1 MADNIRPRRSM
12 LYMPGSNARA
22 LEKARTLPADALIF
36 DLEDAVAPDAKALA
50 RDQVVATL
58 AAGGYGGREL
68 LVRVNGL
75 DTDWAAA
82 DFAAV
87 ATSGANGVLLPKVDN
102 AAMVQEAELRLA
114 AAGAPEGLALW
125 CMLETPR
132 GVLNV
137 AQVAGASPRLAGFVM
152 GTNDLALEL
161 NCRQASD
168 RQPFLTSFGLCI
180 LAARAEGLAIIDG
193 VFTDL
198 SDADGFAAECRQ
210 GLALGFDGKSLIHP
224 KTIAAANEIYGPS
237 DSDVAWAEKIIAAY
251 DEAQD
256 DGKAVIVVDGRM
268 IEDLHVRLARRLVAM
283 AARIAALTADAAAAT
298 TGNRG

>member
-87 ATSGANGVLLPKVDN
+87 ATSGANGVLLPKVDS

-180 LAARAEGLAIIDG
+180 LAARAEGLANIDG

-210 GLALGFDGKSLIHP
+210 GLSLGFDGKSLIHP

-237 DSDVAWAEKIIAAY
+237 GADVAWAEKIIAAY

-268 IEDLHVRLARRLVAM
+268 IEDLHVRSARRLVAM
-283 AARIAALTADAAAAT
+283 AARIAALTADAAAAAD
-298 TGNRG
+298 GNRG